1 MKIRRQT
8 PVNLFLTWRPFQ
20 KVDFLTGVNDNVLRE
35 QTRSSGGFA
44 HRALKGFRPF
54 QKVYNFARFCRSPFR
69 AFDERCN
76 AEQILGHIARLA
88 EKLDYEFIKDGD
100 FYALV
105 GKNDEAWTA
114 AEVVP
119 KFIAADLVN
128 YFYRGLGGD
137 LEAKRSKLTSFLRE
151 LEPHRKDLEHLSSS
165 FTNDLF
171 FLANNI
177 NIRHN
182 NTTQQH
188 KFQEQELQ
196 QQGFLYG
203 QMGTRETLRQGS
215 SDVRGGVPVAGIW

>member
-1 MKIRRQT
+1 MGEPARTAR
-8 PVNLFLTWRPFQ
+8 LLTQDIIVHPC
-20 KVDFLTGVNDNVLRE
+20 
-35 QTRSSGGFA
+35 
-44 HRALKGFRPF
+44 

-76 AEQILGHIARLA
+76 AEQILGHITRLA

-100 FYALV
+100 FYSLV

-114 AEVVP
+114 AEVAP

-128 YFYRGLGGD
+128 YSYRGLGGD
-137 LEAKRSKLTSFLRE
+137 LEAKRCKLTSFLRE

-182 NTTQQH
+182 NTTQH
-188 KFQEQELQ
+188 NNTNSKSKNYNSKVSSMGKWELEKLYDKVHRMCVAA
-196 QQGFLYG
+196 FLLLAYG
-203 QMGTRETLRQGS
+203 DDKEWVDSLKC
-215 SDVRGGVPVAGIW
+215 

>member
-20 KVDFLTGVNDNVLRE
+20 KVDFLK
-35 QTRSSGGFA
+35 RSKTLQ
-44 HRALKGFRPF
+44 RAMGEPARTARLLTQDIIVHPC
-54 QKVYNFARFCRSPFR
+54 QNVYNFARFCRSPFR

-76 AEQILGHIARLA
+76 AEQILGHITRLA
-88 EKLDYEFIKDGD
+88 EKLDYELIKDGD

-128 YFYRGLGGD
+128 YSYRGLGGD

-203 QMGTRETLRQGS
+203 QM
-215 SDVRGGVPVAGIW
+215 